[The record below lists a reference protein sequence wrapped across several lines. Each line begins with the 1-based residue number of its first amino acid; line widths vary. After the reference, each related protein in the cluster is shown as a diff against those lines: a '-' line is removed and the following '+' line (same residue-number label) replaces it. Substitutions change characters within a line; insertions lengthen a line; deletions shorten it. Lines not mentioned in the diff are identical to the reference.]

1 MAPLPAAGVPGL
13 YAPPLLGVGLSKK
26 SLKIQNSLMG
36 VESGSSRWSSLKPR
50 AECGGVLWRDRS
62 TNGPPR
68 AAMQKEMLVDG
79 VPAGKRKSD
88 LMSRRAE

>member
-1 MAPLPAAGVPGL
+1 
-13 YAPPLLGVGLSKK
+13 
-26 SLKIQNSLMG
+26 MG
-36 VESGSSRWSSLKPR
+36 VY
-50 AECGGVLWRDRS
+50 CGVIGRS